1 MGKRSQYERRRNLE
15 LICSALR
22 RNTSLEVSVNE
33 REDIVLDGAHKISGT
48 AAKLGKDN
56 SYLHCSVLVDV
67 NGVALHESLDSKA
80 AGVESKA
87 THSVRVPVKNLRAA
101 DPALDVNMLQTALGY
116 EFLRTS
122 CDGLDGGAEAIAK
135 QRGFTLVRPDEGWF
149 PGLEKLRE
157 ELAGHQWIFGKTPK
171 FKVVRDFDLPADLA
185 LPVREKPKQ
194 IRLELEVNKGLIAE
208 VHVKV
213 PMSLIEGELGIL
225 NLSSVLH
232 GLVFDHTLP
241 ERAGTALEGEVFNP
255 AKRNF
260 IAKCIAEMV
269 ADFA

>member
-1 MGKRSQYERRRNLE
+1 MQ
-15 LICSALR
+15 
-22 RNTSLEVSVNE
+22 
-33 REDIVLDGAHKISGT
+33 
-48 AAKLGKDN
+48 
-56 SYLHCSVLVDV
+56 
-67 NGVALHESLDSKA
+67 
-80 AGVESKA
+80 
-87 THSVRVPVKNLRAA
+87 
-101 DPALDVNMLQTALGY
+101 
-116 EFLRTS
+116 
-122 CDGLDGGAEAIAK
+122 
-135 QRGFTLVRPDEGWF
+135 
-149 PGLEKLRE
+149 
-157 ELAGHQWIFGKTPK
+157 
-171 FKVVRDFDLPADLA
+171 VVRDFDLPADLA

-255 AKRNF
+255 AKRKF